1 MLANVWS
8 DLRYRLRAIVLRST
22 AERELDAELRFHI
35 ERETE
40 KLERAGVARNEALRL
55 ARVSFG
61 GLSRIKDDARDAR
74 GVALVD
80 ATMQDLR
87 YAFRGLRRSP
97 GFTLAVVGTLAL
109 GIGANTA
116 IFNVVDG
123 LLFRTPPY
131 LIAPSSVNHLYLA
144 YDTRGDHAI
153 DDSFEYRRYQ
163 DFRRWT
169 SSFSHMAAYSLAMIA
184 VGSGQDAVEVPVGR
198 ASASLFDFFDAR
210 PVLGRFFTP
219 QEDSLPAGSM
229 VAVLGYGFWQTRF
242 GGRRDVLGQR
252 IQISSGEF
260 TIVGV
265 APEGFAGASGDVPAA
280 AWIPVTA
287 YGALQRPT
295 FYQNYNW
302 GWLQVIAQRKPGVG
316 ETAAI
321 ADLTHAYRLSWD
333 AQRALESGID
343 PVDRAH
349 PHVLIGPTQLFRGP
363 MAPSWVRVT
372 LWVFGVALMAL
383 VVACANVANLLLAR
397 GFGRRREIAVRR
409 ALGVGRGRLFRQLL
423 TESLIL
429 AAAGGV
435 AGFLF
440 ARLIESSLIGMVGG
454 SVGAGADCVDPRL
467 ILFCAALTLLVGV
480 ATGLAPALHSGGD
493 LNGLLRAGSREGSY
507 QRSKLRGSLV
517 VLQAAVSTTLLIGAG
532 LFVRSLNH
540 VRAVPLGYDVDPIL
554 IVQRNMRGV
563 KLGPAQ
569 ERELMERLESAA
581 ARVPGVVRATQMMS
595 APFYDFENTGLF
607 VPGIDSVRKL
617 GRFQLQVTSPSF
629 FATVGTHIVA
639 GRGLTADD
647 REGTQPVVVVS
658 AEMARRLW
666 PGKSALGQCLRV
678 GAEDAPCSTVV
689 GIAEDTR
696 QRGLSS
702 APDPTYYLAAAQQ
715 SLTEKRPRIPFGL
728 FVRVSGHAADYSDR
742 VRRALQAEMPGASYL
757 TTVPFAD
764 IVGGVQESWR
774 VGATM
779 FAALGGLAL
788 VLAAVGL
795 YSVIA
800 YGVAQRSHEL
810 GVRIALGAH
819 ASRLVRLIMRDGV
832 RLAAAGVV
840 IGAAIALAS
849 GRWIAPLLFEER
861 PSDPAVYATV
871 AFTLV
876 GVALA
881 ASLVPALRAARVDPN
896 VALRS
901 D

>member
-1 MLANVWS
+1 MLSNLWTE
-8 DLRYRLRAIVLRST
+8 LRHRLRAIVRRSSV
-22 AERELDAELRFHI
+22 ERELDDELRFHL
-35 ERETE
+35 ERETQ
-40 KLERAGVARNEALRL
+40 KLERSGVPPHEALRL
-55 ARVSFG
+55 ARLSFG
-61 GLSRIKDDARDAR
+61 GVSRIKDDTRDAR
-74 GVALVD
+74 GIAFFD
-80 ATMQDLR
+80 ATSQDLR

-116 IFNVVDG
+116 IFNVVDR
-123 LLFRTPPY
+123 LLFRAPPY
-131 LIAPSSVNHLYLA
+131 LIEPGSVNHLYLA

-219 QEDSLPAGSM
+219 QEDSLPAGSK

-252 IQISSGEF
+252 IQISSDEF
-260 TIVGV
+260 TIIGV

-287 YGALQRPT
+287 FGALQRPT

-302 GWLQVIAQRKPGVG
+302 GWLNVIARRKPTVG
-316 ETAAI
+316 ESAAI

-333 AQRALESGID
+333 AQRALESGIE
-343 PVDRAH
+343 PTDRAR

-429 AAAGGV
+429 AAAGGI
-435 AGFLF
+435 AGFLL
-440 ARLIESSLIGMVGG
+440 ARLIESSLVGVVGNIGA
-454 SVGAGADCVDPRL
+454 SANDVDPRL

-517 VLQAAVSTTLLIGAG
+517 ILQAAVSTALLIGAG
-532 LFVRSLNH
+532 LFVRSLIH

-554 IVQRNMRGV
+554 IVQRNLRGV

-569 ERELMERLESAA
+569 ERELMDRLESAA

-595 APFYDFENTGLF
+595 APFYDFEGTALF

-629 FATVGTHIVA
+629 FATVGTHVIA
-639 GRGLTADD
+639 GRGLTVDD

-702 APDPTYYLAAAQQ
+702 APDPTYYLAATQQ
-715 SLTEKRPRIPFGL
+715 PLTGARPRIPFGL
-728 FVRVSGHAADYSDR
+728 FVRVSGHAGDYSDR
-742 VRRALQAEMPGASYL
+742 VRRALQVEMPGASYL
-757 TTVPFAD
+757 TTLPFAD

-774 VGATM
+774 IGATM

-810 GVRIALGAH
+810 GVRIALGAR
-819 ASRLVRLIMRDGV
+819 ASRLVSLIVRDGV

-849 GRWIAPLLFEER
+849 GRWIAPLLFQER

-871 AFTLV
+871 AFTLI

-881 ASLVPALRAARVDPN
+881 ACLVPALRAARVDPN
-896 VALRS
+896 IALRS

>member
-1 MLANVWS
+1 MLSNLWTE
-8 DLRYRLRAIVLRST
+8 LRHRLRAIVRRSSV
-22 AERELDAELRFHI
+22 ERELDDELRFHL
-35 ERETE
+35 ERETQ
-40 KLERAGVARNEALRL
+40 KLERSGVPPHEALRL
-55 ARVSFG
+55 ARLSFG
-61 GLSRIKDDARDAR
+61 GVSRIKDDTRDAR
-74 GVALVD
+74 GIAFFD
-80 ATMQDLR
+80 ATSQDLR

-116 IFNVVDG
+116 IFNVVDR
-123 LLFRTPPY
+123 LLFRAPPY
-131 LIAPSSVNHLYLA
+131 LIEPGSVNHLYLA

-219 QEDSLPAGSM
+219 QEDSLPAGSK

-252 IQISSGEF
+252 IQISSDEF
-260 TIVGV
+260 TIIGV

-287 YGALQRPT
+287 FGALQRPT

-302 GWLQVIAQRKPGVG
+302 GWLNVIARRKPTVG
-316 ETAAI
+316 ESAAI

-333 AQRALESGID
+333 AQRALESGIE
-343 PVDRAH
+343 PTDRAR

-429 AAAGGV
+429 AAAGGI
-435 AGFLF
+435 AGFLL
-440 ARLIESSLIGMVGG
+440 ARLIESSLVGVVGNIGA
-454 SVGAGADCVDPRL
+454 SANDVDPRL

-517 VLQAAVSTTLLIGAG
+517 ILQAAVSTALLIGAG
-532 LFVRSLNH
+532 LFVRSLIH

-554 IVQRNMRGV
+554 IVQRNLRGV

-569 ERELMERLESAA
+569 ERELMDRLESAA

-595 APFYDFENTGLF
+595 APFYDFEGTALF

-629 FATVGTHIVA
+629 FATVGTHIIA
-639 GRGLTADD
+639 GRGLTVDD

-702 APDPTYYLAAAQQ
+702 APDPTYYLAATQQ
-715 SLTEKRPRIPFGL
+715 PLTGARPRIPFGL
-728 FVRVSGHAADYSDR
+728 FVRVSGHAGDYSDR
-742 VRRALQAEMPGASYL
+742 VRRALQVEMPGASYL
-757 TTVPFAD
+757 TTLPFAD
-764 IVGGVQESWR
+764 IVSGVQESWR
-774 VGATM
+774 IGATM

-810 GVRIALGAH
+810 GVRIALGAR
-819 ASRLVRLIMRDGV
+819 ASRLVSLIVRDGV

-849 GRWIAPLLFEER
+849 GRWIAPLLFQER

-871 AFTLV
+871 AFTLI

-881 ASLVPALRAARVDPN
+881 ACLVPALRAARVDPN
-896 VALRS
+896 IALRS

>member
-1 MLANVWS
+1 MLSNLWTE
-8 DLRYRLRAIVLRST
+8 LRHRLRAIVRRSSV
-22 AERELDAELRFHI
+22 ERELDDELRFHL
-35 ERETE
+35 ERETQ
-40 KLERAGVARNEALRL
+40 KLERSGVPPHEALRL
-55 ARVSFG
+55 ARLSFG
-61 GLSRIKDDARDAR
+61 GVSRIKDDTRDAR
-74 GVALVD
+74 GIAFFD
-80 ATMQDLR
+80 ATSQDLR

-116 IFNVVDG
+116 IFNVVDR
-123 LLFRTPPY
+123 LLFRAPPY
-131 LIAPSSVNHLYLA
+131 LIEPGSVNHLYLA

-219 QEDSLPAGSM
+219 QEDSLPAGSK

-252 IQISSGEF
+252 IQISSDEF
-260 TIVGV
+260 TIIGV

-287 YGALQRPT
+287 FGALQRPT

-302 GWLQVIAQRKPGVG
+302 GWLNVIARRKPTVG
-316 ETAAI
+316 ESAAI

-333 AQRALESGID
+333 AQRALESGIE
-343 PVDRAH
+343 PTDRAR

-429 AAAGGV
+429 AAAGGI
-435 AGFLF
+435 AGFLL
-440 ARLIESSLIGMVGG
+440 ARLIESSLVGVVGNIGA
-454 SVGAGADCVDPRL
+454 SANDVDPRL

-517 VLQAAVSTTLLIGAG
+517 ILQAAVSTALLIGAG
-532 LFVRSLNH
+532 LFVRSLIH

-554 IVQRNMRGV
+554 IVQRNLRGV

-569 ERELMERLESAA
+569 ERELMDRLESAA

-595 APFYDFENTGLF
+595 APFYDFEGTALF

-629 FATVGTHIVA
+629 FATVGTHIIA
-639 GRGLTADD
+639 GRGLTVDD

-702 APDPTYYLAAAQQ
+702 APDPTYYLAATQQ
-715 SLTEKRPRIPFGL
+715 PLTGARPRIPFGL
-728 FVRVSGHAADYSDR
+728 FVRVSGHAGDYSDR
-742 VRRALQAEMPGASYL
+742 VRRALQVEMPGASYL
-757 TTVPFAD
+757 TTLPFAD

-774 VGATM
+774 IGATM

-810 GVRIALGAH
+810 GVRIALGAR
-819 ASRLVRLIMRDGV
+819 ASRLVSLIVRDGV

-849 GRWIAPLLFEER
+849 GRWIAPLLFQER

-871 AFTLV
+871 AFTLI

-881 ASLVPALRAARVDPN
+881 ACLVPALRAARVDPN
-896 VALRS
+896 IALRS